1 MSSEDFR
8 MKFPELR
15 QLKENTVYMLRNW
28 CRWHRRSFLYLAA
41 RIPALVAV
49 PMLMAY
55 APKVIMDCVTAHAPV
70 STLVLRVALLS
81 AGIAAASWIAPF
93 MQQKLIG
100 SSQILRMR
108 YAVLS
113 FRKTMTADFVDVES
127 LAGRERLERSQ
138 TFVNGSYSGAQDFCE
153 VVCMLAQSIFGIIS
167 SVALLSE
174 LPALMLFLIVA
185 ACACEFLLFRLE
197 YRADRKSRDKRNQL
211 LVKFSYFYRTSHE
224 FAAGKDIRLYGL
236 GDWFIKI
243 TADVLRTYT
252 RVIGRYLG
260 VSFSV
265 SASRALVSAARDG
278 IAYFFLIS
286 AVLNGSAS
294 VSDFIFLF
302 GIVTGFSGYVTM
314 LTTQYNQL
322 IRCSLECSKFREY
335 VESPER
341 GQVSLPA
348 LPKAD
353 GYAVEFRDVHF
364 RYRDAEEETIRGM
377 SFSVKAGENIAI
389 VGENGAGKT
398 TAIKLLCALYA
409 PTSGEVLVSGK
420 PLSTVSQ
427 KSCFDLYSVVFQDYR
442 FLPVSI
448 AENVALCEEDKI
460 DRDRLW
466 DCLTKAGI
474 REKIE
479 SLPERENSMMDK
491 SVYKTAV
498 DFSGGEKQKLLLARA
513 LYKDAP
519 ILILD
524 EPTAALDP
532 IAENEL
538 YLQYSALSAHKTSF
552 FISHRLSSTRFCDKI
567 LFLSDGKI
575 AEFGTHEELMQKR
588 GKYYR
593 MYELQSYYYREEAD
607 AI

>member
-1 MSSEDFR
+1 

-197 YRADRKSRDKRNQL
+197 YRADRKSRDERNRL

-314 LTTQYNQL
+314 LTNSTTSSSAVPWNVRNSANMWKAPSAGRYLFLPCRKQTA
-322 IRCSLECSKFREY
+322 IRWNFATCISAIGMPKKRPSAGCPSRSRRAKI
-335 VESPER
+335 SPSSAKTAR
-341 GQVSLPA
+341 AKRPPSSCCARCMRPLPA
-348 LPKAD
+348 KC
-353 GYAVEFRDVHF
+353 
-364 RYRDAEEETIRGM
+364 
-377 SFSVKAGENIAI
+377 S
-389 VGENGAGKT
+389 
-398 TAIKLLCALYA
+398 
-409 PTSGEVLVSGK
+409 
-420 PLSTVSQ
+420 
-427 KSCFDLYSVVFQDYR
+427 
-442 FLPVSI
+442 
-448 AENVALCEEDKI
+448 
-460 DRDRLW
+460 
-466 DCLTKAGI
+466 
-474 REKIE
+474 
-479 SLPERENSMMDK
+479 
-491 SVYKTAV
+491 
-498 DFSGGEKQKLLLARA
+498 
-513 LYKDAP
+513 
-519 ILILD
+519 
-524 EPTAALDP
+524 
-532 IAENEL
+532 
-538 YLQYSALSAHKTSF
+538 
-552 FISHRLSSTRFCDKI
+552 
-567 LFLSDGKI
+567 
-575 AEFGTHEELMQKR
+575 
-588 GKYYR
+588 
-593 MYELQSYYYREEAD
+593 
-607 AI
+607 

>member
-1 MSSEDFR
+1 
-8 MKFPELR
+8 
-15 QLKENTVYMLRNW
+15 
-28 CRWHRRSFLYLAA
+28 
-41 RIPALVAV
+41 
-49 PMLMAY
+49 
-55 APKVIMDCVTAHAPV
+55 
-70 STLVLRVALLS
+70 
-81 AGIAAASWIAPF
+81 
-93 MQQKLIG
+93 
-100 SSQILRMR
+100 
-108 YAVLS
+108 
-113 FRKTMTADFVDVES
+113 
-127 LAGRERLERSQ
+127 
-138 TFVNGSYSGAQDFCE
+138 
-153 VVCMLAQSIFGIIS
+153 MLAQSIFGIIS

-197 YRADRKSRDKRNQL
+197 YRADRKSRDERNRL
-211 LVKFSYFYRTSHE
+211 LVKFSYFSRTSHA

-409 PTSGEVLVSGK
+409 PTSGEVFVSRE
-420 PLSTVSQ
+420 PLSTSSH
-427 KSCFDLYSVVFQDYR
+427 KRCLALYSVVFQ
-442 FLPVSI
+442 
-448 AENVALCEEDKI
+448 
-460 DRDRLW
+460 
-466 DCLTKAGI
+466 
-474 REKIE
+474 
-479 SLPERENSMMDK
+479 
-491 SVYKTAV
+491 
-498 DFSGGEKQKLLLARA
+498 
-513 LYKDAP
+513 
-519 ILILD
+519 
-524 EPTAALDP
+524 
-532 IAENEL
+532 
-538 YLQYSALSAHKTSF
+538 H
-552 FISHRLSSTRFCDKI
+552 HRLFPVRIAANRAPFVQTQPSRYSPWD
-567 LFLSDGKI
+567 FLVQPGLRT
-575 AEFGTHEELMQKR
+575 AT
-588 GKYYR
+588 
-593 MYELQSYYYREEAD
+593 
-607 AI
+607 

>member
-1 MSSEDFR
+1 

-28 CRWHRRSFLYLAA
+28 YRWHRRSFLYLAA

-197 YRADRKSRDKRNQL
+197 YRADRKSRDERNRL

-335 VESPER
+335 AESPER

-353 GYAVEFRDVHF
+353 GYSVEFRDVHF

-427 KSCFDLYSVVFQDYR
+427 KSCFDLYSV
-442 FLPVSI
+442 
-448 AENVALCEEDKI
+448 
-460 DRDRLW
+460 
-466 DCLTKAGI
+466 CL
-474 REKIE
+474 
-479 SLPERENSMMDK
+479 
-491 SVYKTAV
+491 
-498 DFSGGEKQKLLLARA
+498 
-513 LYKDAP
+513 LYTSDAA
-519 ILILD
+519 D
-524 EPTAALDP
+524 EL
-532 IAENEL
+532 
-538 YLQYSALSAHKTSF
+538 
-552 FISHRLSSTRFCDKI
+552 
-567 LFLSDGKI
+567 
-575 AEFGTHEELMQKR
+575 
-588 GKYYR
+588 
-593 MYELQSYYYREEAD
+593 
-607 AI
+607 

>member
-15 QLKENTVYMLRNW
+15 QLKDNTVYMLRNW
-28 CRWHRRSFLYLAA
+28 YRWHRRSFLYLAA

-197 YRADRKSRDKRNQL
+197 YRADRKSRDERNRL

-341 GQVSLPA
+341 GQVSLPT

-353 GYAVEFRDVHF
+353 GYSVEFRDVHF

-466 DCLTKAGI
+466 DCLAKAGI

-538 YLQYSALSAHKTSF
+538 YLQYSALSARKTSF

>member
-1 MSSEDFR
+1 
-8 MKFPELR
+8 MKAPELR
-15 QLKENTVYMLRNW
+15 ALHDNTKYMLRNW
-28 CRWHRRSFLYLAA
+28 YRWHRRSFLYLAA

-55 APKVIMDCVTAHAPV
+55 APKVILDCVTAHAPV
-70 STLVLRVALLS
+70 SALVLRVALLS
-81 AGIAAASWIAPF
+81 AAIAAASWVAPF
-93 MQQKLIG
+93 MQQKLEG

-127 LAGRERLERSQ
+127 LAGRERLERSA
-138 TFVNGSYSGAQDFCE
+138 TFTNSGSRDFCE
-153 VVCMLAQSIFGIIS
+153 VLCLLMQSVFGIIT
-167 SVALLSE
+167 SVALLQK
-174 LPALMLFLIVA
+174 LPALMLLLLLL
-185 ACACEFLLFRLE
+185 ACAGEFLLYRLE
-197 YRADRKSRDKRNQL
+197 YRADRKSREQRNRL

-224 FAAGKDIRLYGL
+224 FSAGKDIRLFGL
-236 GDWFIKI
+236 GDWFICM
-243 TADVLRTYT
+243 TAAALRAYT
-252 RVIGRYLG
+252 KVIRRYLG

-265 SASRALVSAARDG
+265 SAARALVSAARDG
-278 IAYFFLIS
+278 VAYFFLITS
-286 AVLNGSAS
+286 VLDGRIS

-302 GIVTGFSGYVTM
+302 GIVTGFSGYVSQ
-314 LTTQYNQL
+314 LTAQYNQL
-322 IRCSLECSKFREY
+322 IRCSLECTKFRDY

-341 GQVSLPA
+341 GQIVLPA

-364 RYRDAEEETIRGM
+364 HYADSDRETIRGM
-377 SFSVKAGENIAI
+377 SFSVRAGEKIAI

-398 TAIKLLCALYA
+398 TAIKLLCGLYA
-409 PTSGEVLVSGK
+409 PTGGEVCVNGQVLSG
-420 PLSTVSQ
+420 VSQ

-448 AENVALCEEDKI
+448 AENVALRPMAEI
-460 DRDRLW
+460 DRTRLF
-466 DCLTKAGI
+466 DCLKKAGMY
-474 REKIE
+474 EKIQ
-479 SLPERENSMMDK
+479 SLPEKEASKMDK
-491 SVYKTAV
+491 SVFPGAV

-538 YLQYSALSAHKTSF
+538 YLQYNALSAHKTSF
-552 FISHRLSSTRFCDKI
+552 FISHRLSSTRFCDRI
-567 LFLSDGKI
+567 LFIADGRV
-575 AEFGTHEELMQKR
+575 AEFGTHEELMQKHGR
-588 GKYYR
+588 YFR
-593 MYELQSYYYREEAD
+593 MYALQSYYYREEAN
-607 AI
+607 AL